1 MAYPPLTQN
10 YSELSSVYFCFASFH
25 TPQARQEVTVSQGWP
40 RMPNLPA
47 SRQAPPRLAAL
58 CLVTLYFTFHSSLIH
73 PAQEG
78 DPVLPLCGNSESPLD
93 TGSSFRGVPDCQGLP
108 SNLSILLAQ
117 RSLTLTLTIIS
128 LCILTFKAYFY
139 IHELYYFSF
148 SSFYEYTLISHS
160 GCIVTFLYIYVMYIN
175 YIHHHRSLLSPS
187 PTLADPLSHQA
198 TRNF

>member
-1 MAYPPLTQN
+1 MLLLMAYPPLTQN

-40 RMPNLPA
+40 PMPNLPA

-73 PAQEG
+73 SAQEG

-93 TGSSFRGVPDCQGLP
+93 TGSSFSGVPDCQGLP

-139 IHELYYFSF
+139 THELYYFSF

-160 GCIVTFLYIYVMYIN
+160 GLHCDIF
-175 YIHHHRSLLSPS
+175 IHICDVYQLHSPPSFSLV
-187 PTLADPLSHQA
+187 PLSHSS
-198 TRNF
+198 